1 MGVSVFLGDIAKYQ
15 LWERKI
21 IDLPGEGEY
30 NESQLTTS
38 QKNLSA
44 TRGGVARRDHE
55 RKF

>member
-1 MGVSVFLGDIAKYQ
+1 VGVSVFLGDIAKYQ